1 MAHRNHSVESM
12 MKDQIVVVI
21 GDLSGIGR
29 AVAEQA
35 AAAGARVIAA
45 GRRAAPAGWPAHIAA
60 AQVDL
65 TDDEAVRGFFAEVG
79 AFDHLVVTAGPVIA
93 SARLAEQDVA
103 AAIAAFNVKF
113 FGQLRAVKHGA
124 RHLRAGGSVVLTSG
138 LLARKAVP
146 GGLVKATMN
155 AAVEAMGKTLAKE
168 LAPLRVN
175 VISPGMVATEMWGNL
190 SDAERGALAQR
201 AGAGLPVG
209 RVGLGEDLAQAYLMV
224 MQNGFMTGAVVDVD
238 GGGLL

>member
-1 MAHRNHSVESM
+1 

-21 GDLSGIGR
+21 GGLSGIGR

-45 GRRAAPAGWPAHIAA
+45 GRRAVPADWPAHIGA
-60 AQVDL
+60 AQLDV
-65 TDDEAVRGFFAEVG
+65 TDDGAVQRFFADIG
-79 AFDHLVVTAGPVIA
+79 AFDHLVLTSGPVIP
-93 SARLAEQDVA
+93 SARLAEQEVA
-103 AAIAAFNVKF
+103 AAMAAFNVKF
-113 FGQLRAVKHGA
+113 FGQLRAVKYA
-124 RHLRAGGSVVLTSG
+124 APRLRAGGSVTLTSG
-138 LLARKAVP
+138 LLARKAMA

-155 AAVEAMGKTLAKE
+155 AAVETMGKTLAKE

-175 VISPGMVATEMWGNL
+175 VVSPGMVETGMWGPL
-190 SDAERGALAQR
+190 SDADRKAMAQR

-209 RVGLGEDLAQAYLMV
+209 RVGQGDDLAQVYLML
-224 MQNGFMTGAVVDVD
+224 MQNGFMTGTVVDVD